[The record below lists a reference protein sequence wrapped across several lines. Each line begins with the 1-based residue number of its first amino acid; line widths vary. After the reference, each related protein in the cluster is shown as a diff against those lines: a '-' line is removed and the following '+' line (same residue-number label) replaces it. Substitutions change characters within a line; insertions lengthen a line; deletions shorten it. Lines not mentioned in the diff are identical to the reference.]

1 MPDPGEERCL
11 PALAAALRSLLLP
24 GAGAAER
31 ALAAFAEPVGLDFA
45 AFLEPSGL
53 GFGPRGVWLR
63 ERGAPRGDEL
73 RLPTRWLDAFADG
86 RVVSAPAGEVSPVE
100 LKPLRLFGAPALL
113 AAPARGDGLL
123 GVVLFAAYGQRFT
136 WSEGHAHA
144 ASALAAALAA
154 ALVRID
160 ETAAVLDH
168 LPQRIAWKDSRLRYR
183 GANRAFARA
192 AGLTGAQLAGRSDR
206 ELVLRPELCDGGD
219 VARRHEREVLQS
231 GRAQIAR
238 LEATQIAAGREQ
250 WLAVSR
256 IPLTG
261 HDGKPSGVIVV
272 SEDISERLQ
281 AAQLLRHAERTGAVS
296 RLATAMAADLQTPL
310 AEIENQSSDERV
322 RSAARNAGD
331 LVRQL
336 AAFARR
342 QLADPI
348 DVAPAALIA
357 RMGNVLGR
365 VLGDGLALELPV
377 EGLRSAVRAD
387 PRQLELL
394 VVAVVRHV
402 RSYMP
407 QGSKLAIDVA
417 PQTLGIERSLGFGL
431 PAGEY
436 VRIRFLAYPVDPGGN
451 DISETLRA
459 RLALAQAI
467 ARHSGGALRLGRED
481 SAFRSGSESMLA
493 IEVVLPRVFSLPR
506 QIDPGPAVDTRGV
519 ESVLVLDDDLHLR
532 GAVAAALRQLGYGV
546 HIAEHLDE
554 ALALQRSS
562 RPPLALALISSELT
576 AGPGE
581 AARALQKV
589 QPELRVLVLSRH
601 VGGEGVVVSGSFET
615 LAARVR
621 QALDTRP
628 G

>member
-1 MPDPGEERCL
+1 MPDPGDERCL
-11 PALAAALRSLLLP
+11 SALAAALRSLLLP

-31 ALAAFAEPVGLDFA
+31 ALAAFADPVGLDFA
-45 AFLEPSGL
+45 AFLEPTGV

-73 RLPTRWLDAFADG
+73 RLPARWLDAFAEG

-113 AAPARGDGLL
+113 AAPARGDSLL

-136 WSEGHAHA
+136 WSEGHAQA

-168 LPQRIAWKDSRLRYR
+168 LPQRIAWKDGRLRYR
-183 GANRAFARA
+183 GCNRAFARA
-192 AGLTGAQLAGRSDR
+192 AGLTATQLSGRSDR

-219 VARRHEREVLQS
+219 VARRHEREVIETGKPQL
-231 GRAQIAR
+231 GRI
-238 LEATQIAAGREQ
+238 EATQVAAGREQ
-250 WLAVSR
+250 WLSVSR

-261 HDGKPSGVIVV
+261 PDGKPSGVIVV

-281 AAQLLRHAERTGAVS
+281 AASLLRHAERTGAVA
-296 RLATAMAADLQTPL
+296 RLAAAMSADLEAPL
-310 AEIENQSSDERV
+310 AEIEAFADDERV
-322 RSAARNAGD
+322 RGAARNAAD

-348 DVAPAALIA
+348 DVAPATLIS
-357 RMGNVLGR
+357 RMNGLLSR
-365 VLGDGLALELPV
+365 ILGDGLSLDLPV
-377 EGLRSAVRAD
+377 EGLRTAVRAD

-407 QGSKLAIDVA
+407 QGSRLAIDVA
-417 PQTLGIERSLGFGL
+417 PQTLGIERSLAFGL

-436 VRIRFLAYPVDPGGN
+436 VRIRFLAYPVDTGGA
-451 DISETLRA
+451 DINEPLRA

-467 ARHSGGALRLGRED
+467 ARHGGGALRINRED
-481 SAFRSGSESMLA
+481 SPFRGGTDSLA

-506 QIDPGPAVDTRGV
+506 ALDPAAATLDTRGV
-519 ESVLVLDDDLHLR
+519 ESVLVLDADLHLR
-532 GAVAAALRQLGYGV
+532 GAVAAALRQLGYTV
-546 HIAEHLDE
+546 HVAEHLAE
-554 ALALQRSS
+554 ALALQRNA
-562 RPPLALALISSELT
+562 RPPLALALLSSELT
-576 AGPGE
+576 TGPGE
-581 AARALQKV
+581 AIRALQRV
-589 QPELRVLVLSRH
+589 QPELRTLVLSRH
-601 VGGEGVVVSGSFET
+601 LGGEGVVVSGSFET

>member
-1 MPDPGEERCL
+1 MPDPGDERCL
-11 PALAAALRSLLLP
+11 PALAAAMRSLLLP

-31 ALAAFAEPVGLDFA
+31 ALAAFAEPQGLDFA

-53 GFGPRGVWLR
+53 GFAPRGVWMR

-73 RLPTRWLDAFADG
+73 RLPPRWLEAFAEG
-86 RVVSAPAGEVSPVE
+86 RVVSAPAGEVSPPE

-113 AAPARGDGLL
+113 AAPARGDGLV
-123 GVVLFAAYGQRFT
+123 GVLLFAAFGQRFT
-136 WSEGHAHA
+136 WSEGHAHS

-231 GRAQIAR
+231 GRPQIAR
-238 LEATQIAAGREQ
+238 IEATQVAAGREQ

-261 HDGKPSGVIVV
+261 SDGKPSGVIVV
-272 SEDISERLQ
+272 SEDISDRLQ
-281 AAQLLRHAERTGAVS
+281 AASLLRHAERTGAVA
-296 RLATAMAADLQTPL
+296 RLASAMTADLQTPL
-310 AEIENQSSDERV
+310 SEIENLATDERI
-322 RSAARNAGD
+322 RSAARNAND

-348 DVAPAALIA
+348 DVAPASLIA
-357 RMGNVLGR
+357 RMGSLLGR
-365 VLGDGLALELPV
+365 VLGDGLALDLPV
-377 EGLRSAVRAD
+377 EGLRSAVRVD
-387 PRQLELL
+387 PRQLELM
-394 VVAVVRHV
+394 VVAIVRHV
-402 RSYMP
+402 RGYMP

-417 PQTLGIERSLGFGL
+417 PQTLGLERSLGFGL

-436 VRIRFLAYPVDPGGN
+436 VRIRFLAYPVEGGADMN
-451 DISETLRA
+451 EALRA

-467 ARHSGGALRLGRED
+467 ARHGGGALRFQREGE
-481 SAFRSGSESMLA
+481 SSFRSNIDSLA
-493 IEVVLPRVFSLPR
+493 IEVVLPRVFSIPR
-506 QIDPGPAVDTRGV
+506 MVDPTPAPDTRGV

-546 HIAEHLDE
+546 QQAEHLDE
-554 ALALQRSS
+554 ALAVQRNV
-562 RPPLALALISSELT
+562 RPPLALALISSELA

-601 VGGEGVVVSGSFET
+601 VGGEGVVVVGSFEA